1 MKTLK
6 NASYYIIVIL
16 MVTYIVMLAFRPD
29 QMMDYLGFRSFI
41 ITSDSMEPVLEVN
54 DLIVIKQVDEEDI
67 QKNDIITFY
76 TYLSEIG
83 QYGYVTHNVVDIIE
97 QEGETVYIT
106 QGERHYSDSV
116 DRWFDE
122 NGDPINI
129 TIEEVEGEYVFKIP
143 KVGYIKALIIDP
155 IFLGVILINGFVI
168 YITVRFIRKTKQ
180 K

>member
-1 MKTLK
+1 
-6 NASYYIIVIL
+6 

>member
-1 MKTLK
+1 MKTIK
-6 NASYYIIVIL
+6 NASYYIVVIL

-97 QEGETVYIT
+97 QDDETVYIT

-122 NGDPINI
+122 TGDPINI
-129 TIEEVEGEYVFKIP
+129 TIDEIEGEYVFKIP

>member
-1 MKTLK
+1 MKTIK
-6 NASYYIIVIL
+6 NASYYILVIL

-97 QEGETVYIT
+97 QDGEIVYIT
-106 QGERHYSDSV
+106 QGERHYSDSI

-129 TIEEVEGEYVFKIP
+129 TIDDVEGEYVFKIP

-180 K
+180 Q